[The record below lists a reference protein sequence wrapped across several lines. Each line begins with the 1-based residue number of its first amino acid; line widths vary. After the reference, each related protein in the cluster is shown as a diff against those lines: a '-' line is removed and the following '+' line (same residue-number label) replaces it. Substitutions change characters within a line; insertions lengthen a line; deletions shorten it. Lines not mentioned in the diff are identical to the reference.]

1 MNILVITN
9 NEASQAHLSAAYRR
23 LDEAQRQ
30 QLMLAVIDPGGSEAV
45 DAPADLKTKLTAD
58 TFDMIIFD
66 AHGVPKES
74 LELIKEHLQQGAAH
88 LVPVGGDTGE
98 IRSLLRLG
106 QLSADDLPP
115 MGTNPKE
122 VLGGQDHHV
131 DYNRYT
137 KMTEYWRGGG
147 TANLLG
153 LLCLAGREYGGC
165 DLLPAPADPFF
176 LQEICILE
184 PESGTRFASLSDYR
198 NSRGYSEERPTVAL
212 FFNGNG
218 NLQELSECV
227 GEIASQIE
235 AFADCLPVA
244 FPSVMNISL
253 DRLGEL
259 LTEGGRSVD
268 LIVNLL
274 PFRLGIGPGGGG
286 ASAEK
291 KPPNGMGDPSHTDG
305 AVTWLEELG
314 APMLHPFILS
324 GTTEEEWRQ
333 SVQGVNPA
341 QLMVQVVLPELDG
354 AIETYPIAA
363 LRSEGED
370 PELGIALNKLV
381 LIPERV
387 EKLVRRVRRW
397 LELRRKTNREK
408 KLALICYNYPP
419 GEANVFGGSFL
430 DTFESVARLLS
441 RLREEG
447 YETEEMTAE
456 ELRSRFVDGGLVN
469 SGQWT
474 SLEQAEGQ
482 MIRYTDADF
491 ADKLAARAWGK
502 EAVERWGQPP
512 GEIMTEGESFLIPGI
527 VNGRIFIGLQPSRGI
542 HEDPEKSVHD
552 RSLLPTHQY
561 TAFYEWIREQ
571 WGADAVVHI
580 GTHGT
585 LEFQRGKEA
594 GMSGDCVPDDFI
606 GDLPHLYYYYIGNPS
621 EAMIAKRRS
630 HAVLVGYQAPPFTEA
645 ELYGEWAHL
654 DTLLHEYRE
663 AQQLDPDRCGDLLR
677 KLQEASEALH
687 FAADTPEEMEEEL
700 YRMQRSLIPSGLHVL
715 GEGYDP
721 EAAAAYMRFVLRHER
736 GAIRSLRGLLAEQK
750 GLKVELLTAGGHF
763 DELHRLDQEATQLIQ
778 TYLSTKSLPAS
789 FSEEPPEWREAV
801 RQALD
806 FGYRA
811 YESSINNQELEGMLK
826 ALEGR
831 YLRPKLA
838 GDTIRSPE
846 VMPSG
851 FNLYSFDPRAVPS
864 VTAAERGARTAEN
877 SIRQY
882 VEQHGEYPGT
892 TAVVLWGLE
901 TSRTQGETI
910 GQILRYM
917 GVRVGGAIGTFRT
930 EYEIIPLSEL
940 GRPRLNVVVH
950 MTGLFR
956 DMFPNL
962 LEDLNRIFRR
972 VSELEEPD
980 ELNWF
985 KVHSRNT
992 EEQLLAGGYE
1002 PDRAQDLANARIF
1015 GPAEGQYGTNMT
1027 RLIETKQWSE
1037 ESELG
1042 QAYADS
1048 QQYVYSLKERGQ
1060 AEPELYRIRLMAVD
1074 VVSQIRSSHEWEVT
1088 DSDHYYEYF
1097 GGLSKSVAMV
1107 KGSPADIHITDSTL
1121 EQPVTESAEHSIARG
1136 VRTRLINPKWIDALL
1151 KHPYHG
1157 AQQIAKRVEYVLGLA
1172 ATTGKVEPWV
1182 FDQLHETYVA
1192 DEARSRQME
1201 ENNRW
1206 AYHGLVETLLESQ
1219 QRGYWEPD
1227 ETQLEMLRQKYL
1239 DLEGDL
1245 EGQPDD
1251 KDTVFLS

>member
-30 QLMLAVIDPGGSEAV
+30 QLKLTVVDPGGNETV
-45 DAPADLKTKLTAD
+45 DAPADLKTKLTANA
-58 TFDMIIFD
+58 FDMIIFD

-74 LELIKEHLQQGAAH
+74 VELIKKVLQEGTAH
-88 LVPVGGDTGE
+88 IVPVGGDIAE

-106 QLSADDLPP
+106 QLSANDLSHT
-115 MGTNPKE
+115 GTNLE
-122 VLGGQDHHV
+122 EGLDGQDRRT
-131 DYNRYT
+131 DYDRYT

-147 TANLLG
+147 TANMVG
-153 LLCLAGREYGGC
+153 LLSLSGREYGGC
-165 DLLPAPADPFF
+165 DLLPAPTEPNF

-184 PESGTRFASLSDYR
+184 PATGTRFASLNDYR
-198 NSRGYSEERPTVAL
+198 NSRGFSGERQTVAL

-218 NLQELSECV
+218 NLQDISECV
-227 GEIASQIE
+227 GEIMNQIE
-235 AFADCLPVA
+235 AFADCLPIA

-253 DRLGEL
+253 DRLGQL

-286 ASAEK
+286 ASAGK
-291 KPPNGMGDPSHTDG
+291 KSLNDMGSRDHADG

-314 APMLHPFILS
+314 APMLHPFLLS

-333 SVQGVNPA
+333 SVRGVNPA
-341 QLMVQVVLPELDG
+341 QLMVQIVLPELDG

-363 LRSEGED
+363 LRPEGED
-370 PELGIALNKLV
+370 PELGIALNKLA

-387 EKLVRRVRRW
+387 EKLVQRVKRW
-397 LELRRKTNREK
+397 LELRSKSNREK

-456 ELRSRFVDGGLVN
+456 ELRSRFVAGGLVN

-474 SLEQAEGQ
+474 SLDQTDGQ

-491 ADKLAARAWGK
+491 AGKLAARAWGK

-512 GEIMTEGESFLIPGI
+512 GEIMTEGENFLIPGI

-561 TAFYEWIREQ
+561 TAFYQWIREQ

-606 GDLPHLYYYYIGNPS
+606 GDLPHFYYYYVGNPS

-645 ELYGEWAHL
+645 ELYGEWANL
-654 DTLLHEYRE
+654 DALLHEYRE
-663 AQQLDPDRCGDLLR
+663 AQQMDPERCGDLLR
-677 KLQEASEALH
+677 KLREAGEALH
-687 FAADTPEEMEEEL
+687 FAAQTPEEMEEEL

-715 GEGYDP
+715 GEGYDH

-736 GAIRSLRGLLAEQK
+736 GTVRSLRGLLAERE
-750 GLKVELLTAGGHF
+750 GFIVEELSAGGHT
-763 DELHRLDQEATQLIQ
+763 DELHRLDQAAAQLVHE
-778 TYLSTKSLPAS
+778 YLSTKALPAS
-789 FSEEPPEWREAV
+789 VSNEPLEWQEAV
-801 RQALD
+801 RQSLE

-838 GDTIRSPE
+838 GDAIRSPE

-851 FNLYSFDPRAVPS
+851 YNLYAFDPRAVPS
-864 VTAAERGARTAEN
+864 VTAVERGARIAEN

-882 VEQHGEYPGT
+882 FEQYGEYPGT
-892 TAVVLWGLE
+892 TAVVLWGIE

-917 GVRVGGAIGTFRT
+917 GVRVRGEAGSFRT

-962 LEDLNRIFRR
+962 LEDLNRIFQR

-985 KVHSRNT
+985 KVHTRKT

-1002 PDRAQDLANARIF
+1002 PERARDLANARIF

-1027 RLIETKQWSE
+1027 RLIETKQWSD

-1048 QQYVYSLKERGQ
+1048 QQYVYSLRERGQ

-1107 KGSPADIHITDSTL
+1107 KGSPVEIHISDSTL

-1151 KHPYHG
+1151 QHPYHG

-1192 DEARSRQME
+1192 DEERSRQME

-1206 AYHGLVETLLESQ
+1206 AYHGLVETLLESH

-1245 EGQPDD
+1245 EGQTDD
-1251 KDTVFLS
+1251 KVLLS